1 MRRTPSRA
9 GTRSVR
15 SVYRVVVAL
24 AVLVAV
30 AGTGVGFWLRHERAV
45 HAAPVGSATLGGL
58 TATTARASW
67 VVMED
72 HEMDSQDG
80 YQMPAQMMPGAPQG
94 NDMRLGVNVSLTNT
108 GGEARS
114 FDLGT
119 EFTLSGGRTDGHLAL
134 ESDTFGGLPRL
145 AAHSQV
151 DGVLYFDTPMPGQ
164 ADPPLYLTWRRDGG
178 QQRLLVDLPGTT
190 PDHHSHG

>member
-1 MRRTPSRA
+1 MPASA
-9 GTRSVR
+9 ATRSVR
-15 SVYRVVVAL
+15 PVYRVVVAV

-30 AGTGVGFWLRHERAV
+30 AGTGVGYWLRHERLLHAV
-45 HAAPVGSATLGGL
+45 PASSAALGGL
-58 TATTARASW
+58 TATTGLASW

-72 HEMDSQDG
+72 HDMASDQDDG

-94 NDMRLGVNVSLTNT
+94 DDMRLGVRMTLTNT
-108 GGEARS
+108 GTEARL
-114 FDLGT
+114 FDLAT
-119 EFTLSGGRTDGHLAL
+119 EFTLTGGRTDGHLAL

-151 DGVLYFDTPMPGQ
+151 DGVLYFDTPTPAP
-164 ADPPLYLTWRRDGG
+164 ADPSLFLIWRRDGG
-178 QQRLLVDLPGTT
+178 QQRLLVDLSGNS